1 MNQYSANPLQISP
14 NISPKYQGN
23 EMFYI
28 TELDSFEAKS
38 LKYLHFFQNDENIL
52 HFLNLEDL
60 KLKNQNYFNRIP
72 LKIDFKIPPFHKSIS
87 LSNGDLYLIGGSLI
101 DDPLKSKSPFIY
113 KYIFEKATLLQTSTL
128 IYPRSSHAICHLN
141 KFIYII
147 GGFGNKQVMLNEC
160 EKYNILTQ
168 QTQKIASLNNACAS
182 LSVCSFF
189 QNYLFKFGGME
200 IQHNLS
206 PFIEKYTIKED
217 RWVVLDPKLG
227 GVQPEHFFALLSNS
241 CCLQINKNDIMVF
254 GGYMEDN
261 SGSSQTFLFTFD
273 HNNNDD
279 DDNTTIKCVNEK
291 VLPFGEGFWN
301 NQAIVHERQV
311 FALQN
316 ISHDKNE
323 DCLED
328 KRRIL
333 LFNGQEWKSLN

>member
-1 MNQYSANPLQISP
+1 MNQYSVNPFQPSMNP
-14 NISPKYQGN
+14 SPKYSPS
-23 EMFYI
+23 EMFYV
-28 TELDSFEAKS
+28 TELDSFEPKAP
-38 LKYLHFFQNDENIL
+38 KYLHFFQNDENIL
-52 HFLNLEDL
+52 HFLSLDDL
-60 KLKNQNYFNRIP
+60 KSKNQTFFQKIP

-87 LSNGDLYLIGGSLI
+87 LSNGELYLIGGSLI
-101 DDPLKSKSPFIY
+101 DDPQKNKSPFLY
-113 KYIFEKATLLQTSTL
+113 KYNFDKFTLNQVSTL
-128 IYPRSSHAICHLN
+128 IFPRSSHAICSMG
-141 KFIYII
+141 KYIYIV
-147 GGFGNKQVMLNEC
+147 GGFGSKQVMLSEC
-160 EKYNILTQ
+160 ERYNLVTQ

-206 PFIEKYTIKED
+206 PYIEKYVIKDD

-241 CCLQINKNDIMVF
+241 CCLQINKNDILVF
-254 GGYMEDN
+254 GGYLDDN

-273 HNNNDD
+273 HNNSDD
-279 DDNTTIKCVNEK
+279 DDNTMIRNVNDK
-291 VLPFGEGFWN
+291 ILPFGEGFWN

-311 FALQN
+311 YALQN

-333 LFNGQEWKSLN
+333 MFNGMEWKSYN